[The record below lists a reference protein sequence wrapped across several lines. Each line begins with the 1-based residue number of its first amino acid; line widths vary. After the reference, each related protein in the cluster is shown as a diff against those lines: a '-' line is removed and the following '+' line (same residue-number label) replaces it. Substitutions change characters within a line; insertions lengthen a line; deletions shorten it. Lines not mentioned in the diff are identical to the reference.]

1 MDPSSGSC
9 ATLVCQDIHPFFLSA
24 ITGIS
29 VQDNPNW
36 GEAMSGPEAEQYRE
50 AAKIEI
56 AALEGMKSW
65 DVVNKSSVP
74 SNVSET
80 LMVL

>member
-1 MDPSSGSC
+1 
-9 ATLVCQDIHPFFLSA
+9 
-24 ITGIS
+24 
-29 VQDNPNW
+29 
-36 GEAMSGPEAEQYRE
+36 MSGPEAEQYRE

-65 DVVNKSSVP
+65 YVVDKSSVP

>member
-1 MDPSSGSC
+1 VDPPSGSR

-29 VQDNPNW
+29 AQDNPNW